1 MKNFKVIY
9 MKNTTKI
16 LMPKATAVWLI
27 HNTSLTFDQIAEFCA
42 LHPLEVKGI
51 ADGEVA
57 VGIRGEDPTLN
68 GQLSSEEIKRCE
80 SDQKASLRFIT
91 KSSMQLLESSK
102 KKRGAKYIPVAM
114 RNQKPDAVA
123 WLVKNYPSI
132 TDIQIVKLIG
142 TTKSTIKAV
151 KERTHWNSPNIRP
164 RDPVLLGLCK
174 QVELDVVIKSV
185 THSENKSKNE
195 AHDLDQE

>member
-1 MKNFKVIY
+1 

-27 HNTSLTFDQIAEFCA
+27 QNTTLTFDQIAEFCE

-57 VGIRGEDPTLN
+57 IGIRGEDPVLN
-68 GQLSSEEIKRCE
+68 GQLSLQEIKRCE
-80 SDQKASLRFIT
+80 LDPKASLKFIT
-91 KSSMQLLESSK
+91 KTSMQLLESSK

-114 RNQKPDAVA
+114 RNQKPDAIA

-132 TDIQIVKLIG
+132 TDQQVARLTG
-142 TTKSTIKAV
+142 TTKSTIKSV
-151 KERTHWNSPNIRP
+151 KERTHWNSANIRP
-164 RDPVLLGLCK
+164 RDPVLLGLCR
-174 QVELDVVIKSV
+174 QVELDAVIKSLTV
-185 THSENKSKNE
+185 AEKPSEYNKE
-195 AHDLDQE
+195 EG